1 MANIVLREAR
11 YSELPEI
18 ANVMAQAFWNDNL
31 FGDLIHPH
39 RAQHPDDMDLYWLRR
54 SRVTFWNWRWKFLV
68 AVSKDDEGKEVIAGI
83 AQWGRLGNGGKEMD
97 LWTLDPRKYT
107 PKSCTS
113 VFFLES
119 MLNGCG
125 NASCTP
131 LLLRYGN
138 TQAAM
143 ARPSC

>member
-1 MANIVLREAR
+1 MAEIVLRDAR

-68 AVSKDDEGKEVIAGI
+68 AVSKDAEGKEVIAGV
-83 AQWGRLGNGGKEMD
+83 AQWGRLGDGGKEMD
-97 LWTLDPRKYT
+97 LWTLDPREY
-107 PKSCTS
+107 PKICCS
-113 VFFLES
+113 VSFLES
-119 MLNGCG
+119 ILNWGRK
-125 NASCTP
+125 SSHTP
-131 LLLRYGN
+131 LLLRYEY

>member
-1 MANIVLREAR
+1 MAEIVLRDAR

-68 AVSKDDEGKEVIAGI
+68 AVSKDAEGKEVIAGV
-83 AQWGRLGNGGKEMD
+83 AQWGRLGDGGKVMD
-97 LWTLDPRKYT
+97 LWTLDP
-107 PKSCTS
+107 KSS
-113 VFFLES
+113 Y
-119 MLNGCG
+119 
-125 NASCTP
+125 TP
-131 LLLRYGN
+131 LLLRYEY